1 VLDQIV
7 ATYPT
12 RVAAIEMHISSAY
25 PLYCPEARNR
35 MYMYP
40 PPYYSGGQW
49 YYVTPYLWYDGKKG
63 TPTYTTWQSQIEQ
76 RMNVPSNLIF
86 DFSGWYNQNTRNGQI
101 ELTITNESASPIT
114 GRLIFVITED
124 SIYSAAPNG
133 DLWHNHVARDYLP
146 DNNGEIIT
154 VPALGSISRIRD
166 FTISTNWDAD
176 RCKIVAFLQDDN
188 LQPDSTKE
196 IYQGGMIKI
205 NELSAIK
212 EITNYLP
219 PVVKITNLKTP
230 KITLEGGEK
239 KDFVLTIFSA
249 DGKVT
254 KTINGYLPEK
264 KKEFSLD
271 VKIKGVYFYQLNL
284 GGKIYKGKIVI
295 P

>member
-1 VLDQIV
+1 
-7 ATYPT
+7 
-12 RVAAIEMHISSAY
+12 
-25 PLYCPEARNR
+25 
-35 MYMYP
+35 
-40 PPYYSGGQW
+40 
-49 YYVTPYLWYDGKKG
+49 
-63 TPTYTTWQSQIEQ
+63 
-76 RMNVPSNLIF
+76 
-86 DFSGWYNQNTRNGQI
+86 
-101 ELTITNESASPIT
+101 
-114 GRLIFVITED
+114 
-124 SIYSAAPNG
+124 
-133 DLWHNHVARDYLP
+133 
-146 DNNGEIIT
+146 
-154 VPALGSISRIRD
+154 
-166 FTISTNWDAD
+166 
-176 RCKIVAFLQDDN
+176 
-188 LQPDSTKE
+188 
-196 IYQGGMIKI
+196 MIKI

-271 VKIKGVYFYQLNL
+271 VKIKGVCFYQLNL